1 MVLSDFVEITVG
13 YPFRGK
19 IPEQHGTG
27 IYAVQMKDVI
37 SANQIGWATC
47 TETELTGKKKPV
59 WLKVGDVLV
68 VSRGSKNYAALV
80 GSDAE
85 RIKAVASPHFFVLSN
100 FSEKVSPQFIQWF
113 INQSPSQ
120 NYFQREAEGTLTKSI
135 RRSVLENLPIAVPSI
150 EKQEQIVQLYMTM
163 WQEQVLLKQLTFNS
177 EKLMNTIAKD
187 LLKES
192 KQSEITQ

>member
-1 MVLSDFVEITVG
+1 VVLSDFVEITVG

-37 SANQIGWATC
+37 SANQIGWASC
-47 TETELTGKKKPV
+47 VETELQGKKKPA

-100 FSEKVSPQFIQWF
+100 FSEKVSPQYIQWF

-163 WQEQVLLKQLTFNS
+163 WQEQIFLKQLTLNS
-177 EKLMNTIAKD
+177 EKLMSTIAKD

-192 KQSEITQ
+192 KQSEITK